1 MINNVAFCGRE
12 AMLTK
17 PAKKVTSK
25 VHEYVSPSKLFNAK
39 EIEAAK
45 AAKPVTET
53 SVANIY
59 TSPFAPTG
67 ILPKNELQ
75 NANAIPKID
84 YFG

>member
-1 MINNVAFCGRE
+1 MINKVAFCGRE

-25 VHEYVSPSKLFNAK
+25 LHEYVSPSTLLNQK
-39 EIEAAK
+39 EIIESSK
-45 AAKPVTET
+45 KVSNKTN
-53 SVANIY
+53 VANIY

-67 ILPKNELQ
+67 TLPKNELT
-75 NANAIPKID
+75 NASNLPKID